1 MSDELFELEPEVES
15 HANKKEF
22 GEVRNQLA
30 VQMLKKM
37 RDSITHVIALLET
50 GDTVRATR
58 QLVDLVS
65 HQQSTET
72 KFETQ
77 TGSRI
82 VEGVF
87 DGASMVGSDGAR
99 YEIPQNYASKSRLV
113 EGDML
118 KLTVQPDGTY
128 VFKQIGPVERQRLIG
143 RLQVDPSTQEH
154 VVACRDQVYKVL
166 TASVSYYKA
175 VPGDEIVI
183 VVPRDG
189 NSAWA
194 AVENIVSGS

>member
-1 MSDELFELEPEVES
+1 MPDVLFDVEPEVES

-50 GDTVRATR
+50 GDTARATR

-72 KFETQ
+72 KFEME
-77 TGSRI
+77 TGSRV

-87 DGASMVGSDGAR
+87 DGSAMVGSDGAR
-99 YEIPQNYASKSRLV
+99 YEVSQNYASKSRLV

-128 VFKQIGPVERQRLIG
+128 VFKQIGPVSRQRLIG
-143 RLQVDPSTQEH
+143 RLQIDPSTQEC
-154 VVACRDQVYKVL
+154 VVSCKDQVYKVL
-166 TASVSYYKA
+166 TASVTYYKA
-175 VPGDEIVI
+175 VPGDEVVI
-183 VVPRDG
+183 VVPQDG

-194 AVENIVSGS
+194 AVENIVSGN